1 MLKVFKAALASA
13 ALVVSGLALAQT
25 TPPQPEKSPPPST
38 QAPAAGSSA
47 AQPQWQSAKGGEIRA
62 SKLIGTS
69 VKNSAGETIG
79 NVNEVVLGSDGKVA
93 AVVIGV
99 GGFLGLGE
107 REVAVNFDSLH
118 LTGDTNQKT
127 TATLNTTKDTLKTA
141 PEWKWSAGDR
151 RSPAGTGTKPVH

>member
-25 TPPQPEKSPPPST
+25 TPPQPEKIPPPST
-38 QAPAAGSSA
+38 QAPGASSA
-47 AQPQWQSAKGGEIRA
+47 VQPQWQSAKSGEIRA

-69 VKNSAGETIG
+69 VKNSAGETISD
-79 NVNEVVLGSDGKVA
+79 VNEVVLGSDGRVA
-93 AVVIGV
+93 AIVIGV

-118 LTGDTNQKT
+118 LSNDNQKT
-127 TATLNTTKDTLKTA
+127 TATLNTTKDALKAA
-141 PEWKWSAGDR
+141 PEWKWSANEPRTPTG
-151 RSPAGTGTKPVH
+151 AGTKPVH

>member
-1 MLKVFKAALASA
+1 MLKVFQAALAST

-25 TPPQPEKSPPPST
+25 TPPQPEKSAPPSA

-47 AQPQWQSAKGGEIRA
+47 AQPQWQSAQGGDIRV

-69 VKNSAGETIG
+69 VKNSAGETVG
-79 NVNEVVLGSDGKVA
+79 NINEIVLGSDGKVA

-118 LTGDTNQKT
+118 LGRGSDQKT
-127 TATLNTTKDTLKTA
+127 TAALNTTKDALKAA
-141 PEWKWSAGDR
+141 PEWKWSADER
-151 RSPAGTGTKPVH
+151 RSPTGTKPAH

>member
-1 MLKVFKAALASA
+1 MLKVFQVALAST

-38 QAPAAGSSA
+38 QVPATGSSA
-47 AQPQWQSAKGGEIRA
+47 AQLQWQSPQGGEIRA

-118 LTGDTNQKT
+118 LSRGSDQKT
-127 TATLNTTKDTLKTA
+127 TVALNTTKDALKAA
-141 PEWKWSAGDR
+141 PEWKWSADER
-151 RSPAGTGTKPVH
+151 RSPTGTGTKPVH